1 MQHKLPICPVVAQNF
16 IVPMD
21 SPSDAAD
28 GGMSLLSRFLKLLQ
42 DICKKIL
49 LALQHAWELPQI
61 CPKVSRPAEKKSKQ
75 TGASSHKRKN
85 RKLRPWKQWLAQ
97 TSRIK
102 YSMPPSDPEES
113 SFHLQN
119 LFTISSDALKPNASG
134 SKSQQSIQ
142 VNIFNMPPAQKAKI
156 EEKLKTEISSTIK
169 VEIVN
174 VAEQQQIEIKEA
186 TSTQGAKC
194 YITPQTDIIDISDEE
209 SEKVDSDTEKGFIQK
224 TSTTLLEADEPKSSV
239 DSGKQNSKM
248 EIFDMPPVQ
257 KAKTEEYIK
266 SQPISSVKAE
276 VVNPIPKQT
285 AVIEDLHKESKTEI
299 TANVGGTFEMTSKP
313 LTSNNCETT
322 SVGGSHQNIMVKIY
336 NPPKMENTNETPRV
350 CGQGSSL
357 IQFEIINMPLTAAAG
372 ERETKSATKLQIQ
385 IPTPSEAKITNSA
398 DYKISDTDLVKPVP
412 TATKEQSSTFKSPQ
426 PIKLVRNSKTN
437 TTSTLSQIPSA
448 TSKSSSKSSFPTL
461 RMRQMELHRL
471 RVQVEH
477 KRLELLN
484 LKLARE
490 WHEMERLKVTSDK
503 TSKTKYFDSITVDDV
518 IDI

>member
-1 MQHKLPICPVVAQNF
+1 
-16 IVPMD
+16 MD

-49 LALQHAWELPQI
+49 LALQNACELPRI
-61 CPKVSRPAEKKSKQ
+61 CPKVSRPAEKKTKQ

-97 TSRIK
+97 TARIK

-119 LFTISSDALKPNASG
+119 LFTISSDALNPIACG

-174 VAEQQQIEIKEA
+174 VAEQQQIEMKEPIPP
-186 TSTQGAKC
+186 QGAKC

-209 SEKVDSDTEKGFIQK
+209 SEKVDSDTDKGFNQK
-224 TSTTLLEADEPKSSV
+224 TSTSLLETDEPKSSI
-239 DSGKQNSKM
+239 DSGKQNTKM

-285 AVIEDLHKESKTEI
+285 AVIEDLDKDSKAEL
-299 TANVGGTFEMTSKP
+299 TANVAGAFETASKP
-313 LTSNNCETT
+313 LTSTNCETT
-322 SVGGSHQNIMVKIY
+322 SLGGSHQNIMVKIY
-336 NPPKMENTNETPRV
+336 NPPKMENTNETSRI
-350 CGQGSSL
+350 CGQGSSSL
-357 IQFEIINMPLTAAAG
+357 IQFEIINMPLTPAVG
-372 ERETKSATKLQIQ
+372 EEETKSATKLQIQ
-385 IPTPSEAKITNSA
+385 IPTPSDAKVANSTV
-398 DYKISDTDLVKPVP
+398 YKSSDMDLGKSVPV
-412 TATKEQSSTFKSPQ
+412 ATKEQSTTFKSPQ

-503 TSKTKYFDSITVDDV
+503 TSKTKYFDGIILDDV